1 MKFLKTIL
9 LSSLLLTQAT
19 WADSIDLLNKKLSFA
34 KTANADENI
43 SPETTAIKEFE
54 KSYGLIT
61 TTEATNL
68 NAGDYEWRVVYYP
81 FGSYDKIQLINPHP
95 TLEPLNQRVLQI
107 AKDNVAPLTEQNK
120 QRLQGSFSDEQIK
133 QLSQLKHEIVI
144 NFGTFEKDAVI
155 QARKQ
160 IRRSIHSHCGYH
172 VKDGETQVRIQVQ
185 VNEHGQAMAVYMDME
200 NREFARCLSRHI
212 KRGKYMILNKDGV
225 PVPYSFAIPIHLWK

>member
-19 WADSIDLLNKKLSFA
+19 WADSIDLLNEKLSLN
-34 KTANADENI
+34 KGVKNI
-43 SPETTAIKEFE
+43 FPEKNAIKAFK

-61 TTEATNL
+61 ITEATNL

-107 AKDNVAPLTEQNK
+107 VKDNVAPLTEQNK
-120 QRLQGSFSDEQIK
+120 QRLQGSFSDRQIK

-155 QARKQ
+155 QAREQ
-160 IRRSIHSHCGYH
+160 IRRLIHSHCGYYG
-172 VKDGETQVRIQVQ
+172 KDGETQVRIKVQ

-200 NREFARCLSRHI
+200 DTSFSRCLSSHI

-225 PVPYSFAIPIHLWK
+225 PVPYAFVAPIHLWKG